1 MNSAQA
7 KNINLPD
14 LLGRLGFQPTEI
26 SKAGNEYW
34 YTSPFRQEKT
44 ASFHTTFLG
53 GKWIWK
59 DFGDIG
65 GTVIDFV
72 MRYKGFYQVKDA
84 LQFLD
89 EIYQGNIKPMP
100 PKPNQNGHF
109 SLVKNDQKPVLELK
123 NVLPLNKSWPYV
135 QGRGIDEA
143 VAKAYLNDIEF
154 VNRKNGKTYFAAGI
168 KNLSG
173 GFEIRNPFFKSSIG
187 KKDMTLIRGEE
198 GTKVIS
204 VFEGFMDFLTY
215 LTEEGVV
222 KAKED
227 ILVLNSLSSQQ
238 RARVFI
244 EKGGY
249 ERILTFFD
257 NDQSG
262 NKITE
267 NFKGEFRQKLIPQN
281 YRYEFFEDY
290 NQKVKATCQVAFLPG

>member
-7 KNINLPD
+7 KNLNLPD
-14 LLGRLGFQPTEI
+14 LLAKLGFQPTEI

-34 YTSPFRQEKT
+34 YTSPFRSEKT
-44 ASFHTTFLG
+44 ASFHTSFLG

-72 MRYKGFYQVKDA
+72 LRYKGFYRVNDA

-89 EIYQGNIKPMP
+89 EIYQGGVKPIP
-100 PKPNQNGHF
+100 VNPNQN
-109 SLVKNDQKPVLELK
+109 SLFGKSPRDEKPVLELK
-123 NVLPLNKSWPYV
+123 NVSPLQKSWPYV
-135 QGRGIDEA
+135 QGRGINEA

-154 VNRKNGKTYFAAGI
+154 VNRNTGKTYFAAGI
-168 KNLSG
+168 KNLSE

-187 KKDMTLIRGEE
+187 KKDMTLIKGEE

-227 ILVLNSLSSQQ
+227 ILVLNSLSFQQ
-238 RARVFI
+238 RVKAFLQS
-244 EKGGY
+244 GGY
-249 ERILTFFD
+249 QKIMIFYD
-257 NDQSG
+257 NDRTG
-262 NKITE
+262 REATE
-267 NFKGEFRQKLIPQN
+267 DFTKSFLGKVEPQN
-281 YRYEFFEDY
+281 YRYEGFGDY
-290 NQKVKATCQVAFLPG
+290 NQKLMSQNVQHFSMP

>member
-14 LLGRLGFQPTEI
+14 LLAKLGFQPTEI

-34 YTSPFRQEKT
+34 YTSPFRSEKT
-44 ASFHTTFLG
+44 ASFHTSFLG

-65 GTVIDFV
+65 GTVIDFA
-72 MRYKGFYQVKDA
+72 MRYKGFYRVNDA

-89 EIYQGNIKPMP
+89 EIYHGRVKSIPFN
-100 PKPNQNGHF
+100 PNQN
-109 SLVKNDQKPVLELK
+109 SLFGKSPRDEKPVLELK
-123 NVLPLNKSWPYV
+123 NVSPLYKSWPYV
-135 QGRGIDEA
+135 QGRGINEA

-154 VNRKNGKTYFAAGI
+154 VNRNTGKTYFAAGI
-168 KNLSG
+168 KNLSE

-204 VFEGFMDFLTY
+204 VFEGLMDFLTY

-222 KAKED
+222 KAQED
-227 ILVLNSLSSQQ
+227 ILVLNSLSFQE
-238 RARVFI
+238 RARDFL

-249 ERILTFFD
+249 TRILTFFD
-257 NDQSG
+257 NDRTG
-262 NKITE
+262 KLATE
-267 NFKGEFRQKLIPQN
+267 NFKEHFITRLSPQN
-281 YRYEFFEDY
+281 HRYEGFDDY
-290 NQKVKATCQVAFLPG
+290 NEKTKFRIK

>member
-14 LLGRLGFQPTEI
+14 LLAKLGFQPTEI

-34 YTSPFRQEKT
+34 YTSPFRSEKT
-44 ASFHTTFLG
+44 ASFHTSFLG

-72 MRYKGFYQVKDA
+72 LRYKGFYRVNDA

-89 EIYQGNIKPMP
+89 EIYQGRVKPIP
-100 PKPNQNGHF
+100 VNPKQN
-109 SLVKNDQKPVLELK
+109 SLLGKSPRDEKPVLELK
-123 NVLPLNKSWPYV
+123 NVSPLQKSWPYV
-135 QGRGIDEA
+135 KGRGINEA

-154 VNRKNGKTYFAAGI
+154 VNRNTGKTYFAAGI
-168 KNLSG
+168 KNLSE

-222 KAKED
+222 KATED
-227 ILVLNSLSSQQ
+227 ILVLNSLSFQQ
-238 RARVFI
+238 RARDFI
-244 EKGGY
+244 ESGQY
-249 ERILTFFD
+249 VQVLTFFD
-257 NDQSG
+257 NDKTG
-262 NKITE
+262 NKATE
-267 NFKGEFRQKLIPQN
+267 NFKAQFWEKVFPQN
-281 YRYEFFEDY
+281 YRYEGLRDY
-290 NQKVKATCQVAFLPG
+290 NDKLKA

>member
-14 LLGRLGFQPTEI
+14 LLAKLGFQPTEI

-34 YTSPFRQEKT
+34 YTSPFRSEKT
-44 ASFHTTFLG
+44 ASFHTSFLG

-72 MRYKGFYQVKDA
+72 MRYKGFYRVNDA

-89 EIYQGNIKPMP
+89 EIYQGKVKPIP
-100 PKPNQNGHF
+100 VKPNQN
-109 SLVKNDQKPVLELK
+109 SLLRKSPRDEKPVLELK
-123 NVLPLNKSWPYV
+123 NVSPLQKSWPYV
-135 QGRGIDEA
+135 KGRGINEA

-154 VNRKNGKTYFAAGI
+154 VNRNTGKTYFAAGI
-168 KNLSG
+168 KNLSE

-227 ILVLNSLSSQQ
+227 ILVLNSLSFQE
-238 RARVFI
+238 RAKFFI
-244 EKGGY
+244 KTTQYEK
-249 ERILTFFD
+249 ILTFFD
-257 NDQSG
+257 NDHKGSEA
-262 NKITE
+262 TE
-267 NFKGEFRQKLIPQN
+267 DFKNSFRELVRPQN
-281 YRYEFFEDY
+281 HKYKNFQDF
-290 NQKVKATCQVAFLPG
+290 NAKKG

>member
-14 LLGRLGFQPTEI
+14 LLAKLGFQPTEI
-26 SKAGNEYW
+26 IKAGNEYW
-34 YTSPFRQEKT
+34 YTSPFRSEKT
-44 ASFHTTFLG
+44 ASFHTSFLG

-72 MRYKGFYQVKDA
+72 LRYKGFYRVKDA

-89 EIYQGNIKPMP
+89 EIYQGRVKPIP
-100 PKPNQNGHF
+100 VNPKQN
-109 SLVKNDQKPVLELK
+109 SLLGKSTSAEKPVLELK
-123 NVLPLNKSWPYV
+123 NVSPLYKSWPYV
-135 QGRGIDEA
+135 QGRGINEI

-154 VNRKNGKTYFAAGI
+154 VNRNTGKTYFAAGI
-168 KNLSG
+168 KNLSE

-204 VFEGFMDFLTY
+204 VFEGFMDFLSY

-227 ILVLNSLSSQQ
+227 ILVLNSLSFQQ
-238 RARVFI
+238 RARNFI

-249 ERILTFFD
+249 TRILIFFD
-257 NDQSG
+257 NDNAGYNTSL
-262 NKITE
+262 E
-267 NFKGEFRQKLIPQN
+267 FKKSFSMKVEPQN
-281 YRYEFFEDY
+281 FRYIQYKDFNSKFY
-290 NQKVKATCQVAFLPG
+290 KILKVNILQ

>member
-14 LLGRLGFQPTEI
+14 LLARLGFQPTEI

-89 EIYQGNIKPMP
+89 KIYQGNIKPISL
-100 PKPNQNGHF
+100 KCNQDGHF
-109 SLVKNDQKPVLELK
+109 SLAKNDQKPVLELK

-135 QGRGIDEA
+135 QGRGIDEV

-154 VNRKNGKTYFAAGI
+154 INHKNGKTYFAAGI

-187 KKDMTLIRGEE
+187 KKDMTLIRGKE
-198 GTKVIS
+198 GTKTIS
-204 VFEGFMDFLTY
+204 VFEGFMDFLSY
-215 LTEEGVV
+215 LTEEGGV
-222 KAKED
+222 KVKED
-227 ILVLNSLSSQQ
+227 ILVLNSLSFQL
-238 RARVFI
+238 RARDFI
-244 EKGGY
+244 KKGGY
-249 ERILTFFD
+249 ERVLTFFD
-257 NDQSG
+257 NDRVG
-262 NKITE
+262 NLVTQDFIG
-267 NFKGEFRQKLIPQN
+267 NFHEKLAPQN
-281 YRYEFFEDY
+281 PRYENFEDY
-290 NQKVKATCQVAFLPG
+290 NQKLISQNMHCFAKH

>member
-1 MNSAQA
+1 MNSTQA

-14 LLGRLGFQPTEI
+14 LLAKLGFQPTEI

-34 YTSPFRQEKT
+34 YTSPFRSEKT
-44 ASFHTTFLG
+44 ASFHTSFLG

-72 MRYKGFYQVKDA
+72 LRYKGFYRVNDA

-89 EIYQGNIKPMP
+89 EIYQGSVKTIPVN
-100 PKPNQNGHF
+100 PNQN
-109 SLVKNDQKPVLELK
+109 SLFGKSPRDEKPVLELK
-123 NVLPLNKSWPYV
+123 NVSPLQKSWPYV
-135 QGRGIDEA
+135 QGRGINET

-154 VNRKNGKTYFAAGI
+154 VNRNTGKTYFAAGI
-168 KNLSG
+168 KNLSE

-198 GTKVIS
+198 ETKVIS

-222 KAKED
+222 KPKED
-227 ILVLNSLSSQQ
+227 ILVLNSLSFQQ
-238 RARVFI
+238 RARDFI

-249 ERILTFFD
+249 ERVLTFFD
-257 NDQSG
+257 NDQAGSEAAKDFKKVFQR
-262 NKITE
+262 KIE
-267 NFKGEFRQKLIPQN
+267 AQN
-281 YRYEFFEDY
+281 IRYKSLKDY
-290 NQKVKATCQVAFLPG
+290 NSKYKYKGSSF